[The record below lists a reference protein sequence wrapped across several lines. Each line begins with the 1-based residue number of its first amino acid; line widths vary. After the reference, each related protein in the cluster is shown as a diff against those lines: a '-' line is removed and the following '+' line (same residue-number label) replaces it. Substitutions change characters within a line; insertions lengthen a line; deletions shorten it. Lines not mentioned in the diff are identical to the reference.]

1 MRYCAGE
8 EDTSNGIT
16 GGPAP
21 GGGLSA
27 EDLKRISE
35 YPTAEPPAAPTAEA
49 TAEGPRIILYVYYD
63 TNIMVSKS
71 RLGKKLR

>member
-21 GGGLSA
+21 GSGLVQLGWVALAAAAAAAGKTWAARPLCPPWCRGPLPVGDCGVGVCSPP
-27 EDLKRISE
+27 ESE
-35 YPTAEPPAAPTAEA
+35 
-49 TAEGPRIILYVYYD
+49 GW
-63 TNIMVSKS
+63 
-71 RLGKKLR
+71 G